1 MLRLVSRRL
10 FFVTMVLAAAGAL
23 ASGASTRAASPTVVV
38 LTATGT
44 VDSVMA
50 SYLAGGLAGAE
61 NEGASAV
68 VIRLDTPGGSLDS
81 MQTIVSA
88 LLESRVPTI
97 VWVAPAGG
105 RAASAGTFITL
116 AANLAFM
123 APGTEIG
130 AASPVDSSGQTI
142 TGTEGQKVLND
153 AVAKITAIA
162 EERHRNVAWAVS
174 TVTAAKS
181 SSASEAVS
189 VGAVDGIA
197 TSLDAVLL
205 AASGRQVTVGG
216 ETITLALAGAT
227 TSSAEMN
234 PFQSFLHLL
243 SDPNIA
249 FILFT
254 IGFYGLLAE
263 VWHPN
268 FVTGILGGLSI
279 ILAFI
284 GFGSLPLN
292 VAGLLLIGLG
302 ILLFSLEATVTSHG
316 LLAVGGLVAF
326 ALGASALYTAPVNPA
341 EPVVVVAL
349 PLLITTTAT
358 TAAFMGLIAWAAIR
372 SRRMASPASLVGG
385 ATGPPV
391 GSVVMVRRPLEP
403 RGSIHAAGEE
413 WTARTADGR
422 PIGRGETVRV
432 VGMDGLTVIVQPD
445 PSSSSQP

>member
-1 MLRLVSRRL
+1 MVRLVNRRL
-10 FFVTMVLAAAGAL
+10 VFVSIVFAAAAVL
-23 ASGASTRAASPTVVV
+23 SSGAAARAANPTVVV

-50 SYLAGGLAGAE
+50 SYLAGGIAGAE
-61 NEGASAV
+61 NDGASAV
-68 VIRLDTPGGSLDS
+68 VIQLDTPGGSLDS

-88 LLESRVPTI
+88 LLEAKLPTI

-123 APGTEIG
+123 APATEIG

-174 TVTAAKS
+174 TVTSAKS
-181 SSASEAVS
+181 SPASEAVS

-197 TSLDAVLL
+197 ASLDAVL
-205 AASGRQVTVGG
+205 AAATGRQVTVGG
-216 ETITLALAGAT
+216 QTVTLDLAGAT
-227 TSSAEMN
+227 VTSAAMN

-243 SDPNIA
+243 SDPNVA

-316 LLAVGGLVAF
+316 LLAIGGLAAF

-341 EPVVVVAL
+341 EPFVAVAL
-349 PLLITTTAT
+349 PLILTTTAT

-372 SRRMASPASLVGG
+372 SRQMASPTSLVGG
-385 ATGPPV
+385 AAGPPV
-391 GSVVMVRRPLEP
+391 GSVVTVRRPLEP

-413 WTARTADGR
+413 WTARTADGQAV
-422 PIGRGETVRV
+422 PRGESVRV
-432 VGMDGLTVIVQPD
+432 VGMDGLTVVVQPD
-445 PSSSSQP
+445 PSSSRQS